1 MRTDG
6 RSRTLAAVSLTLVGA
21 LWSGGVVPA
30 RADAAGAD
38 ARIDASSSERVGES
52 VLIRHRG
59 HHPFNALF
67 GLPSVAARSG
77 SGSHWQVALE
87 QGNNFAGGREG
98 DEALLM
104 DGESG
109 ELVLRHGRPLG
120 KCWQGEAVVP
130 LVFHHGGWADR
141 AIDDWHQRF
150 GLPDAARDESAPFD
164 LRYAYVASD
173 GETYRLDEQV
183 VGPGDV
189 HLALQ
194 RSVGCGAG
202 TGVVG
207 GTGASA
213 VVRFGVK
220 LPSGDVDRLL
230 GSGATDVYVDVLS
243 PVLRAGSRLRL
254 AASAGGLVV
263 GESKLFE
270 RQRRFVGY
278 GSFGLSL
285 RLLPRWELLLQS
297 DWHTPFHDSEL
308 RELGAFAASLA
319 GGVRYGVARGQR
331 VELVIAEDAVID
343 TYPDIVARLAW
354 TWSGTGR

>member
-1 MRTDG
+1 MRPDG
-6 RSRTLAAVSLTLVGA
+6 RSRAIAAASLALVGA
-21 LWSGGVVPA
+21 LWTGSVAPA
-30 RADAAGAD
+30 RADAGAD
-38 ARIDASSSERVGES
+38 ARFDASSAERVGES

-130 LVFHHGGWADR
+130 LMFHHGGWADR

-150 GLPDAARDESAPFD
+150 GLPDAGRDESALFD
-164 LRYAYVASD
+164 LRYAYVAPD
-173 GETYRLDEQV
+173 GETYRLDERV
-183 VGPGDV
+183 VGLGDV

-194 RSVGCGAG
+194 RSVGCDAG
-202 TGVVG
+202 TDIVD
-207 GTGASA
+207 GTGGS

-230 GSGATDVYVDVLS
+230 GSGAADVYADVLS
-243 PVLRAGSRLRL
+243 PVLRVGSRLRL
-254 AASAGGLVV
+254 AASAGGLLV
-263 GESKLFE
+263 GDSELFD

-285 RLLPRWELLLQS
+285 RLLSRWELLLQS

-308 RELGAFAASLA
+308 RELGAFAANLA
-319 GGVRYGVARGQR
+319 GGVRYDVARGQR
-331 VELVIAEDAVID
+331 MELTIAEDAVID